1 MKKLITKYGLGLD
14 TPGID
19 DDKRT
24 WTAWAA
30 WAKRNW
36 QGQEGMITVA
46 TRLCAQLRLSVVDGR
61 FVQTRR
67 HGLNAGPQ
75 VAQIQ
80 MINNRER

>member
-24 WTAWAA
+24 WTA

-46 TRLCAQLRLSVVDGR
+46 TRLCAQLRLSVVDGN
-61 FVQTRR
+61 FVETRR
-67 HGLNAGPQ
+67 HGLDPKARVPCPN
-75 VAQIQ
+75 
-80 MINNRER
+80 